1 MIRYVFGVLKIGFGV
16 ITVLADLFST
26 IPNVMPYIKSELYAQ
41 LLGFLLASMLL
52 LSYAAYLFY
61 SGWTQLKGIE
71 VKKTVFLWLGIA
83 ATVAAVY
90 LCYISHEIVL
100 QIFSVILILIG
111 AQETFRLIKAPKV
124 SEDVMD
130 DVIDNF
136 E

>member
-41 LLGFLLASMLL
+41 LFGFLLASMLL

-71 VKKTVFLWLGIA
+71 VKKTVFLWLGIV
-83 ATVAAVY
+83 ATIAAVY